1 MRLRLIIALVL
12 LPLGFFWFSFV
23 SLREGK
29 TREALETVP
38 IALLFAGLAFYVARR
53 EVRRLRDA
61 AAPEAK
67 ARSRRGVG

>member
-1 MRLRLIIALVL
+1 MRLRVIIALVM

-23 SLREGK
+23 SVREGK
-29 TREALETVP
+29 TREALETAP
-38 IALLFAGLAFYVARR
+38 FALLFAGIAFFVVRR

-67 ARSRRGVG
+67 ARSRRGDG

>member
-38 IALLFAGLAFYVARR
+38 IALLFAGLAFYVVRR

-67 ARSRRGVG
+67 ARSGRGVG